1 MKVDTFLLFTSIGLY
16 GSALVGFV
24 AYRITKKKADNRK
37 KLTIELSA
45 LPQNSNK
52 ELKNLRKE
60 INKLKS
66 LLKKKESKL
75 TVAETFRSS
84 EFEEILHSIEKKI
97 ESKEKL
103 TAIRELLLYIE
114 KRGNCP
120 SVAESRGDSE
130 SKYWKKMKNGK
141 ITLYDI
147 LSHVTLREHTLNVA
161 REMMKLLKEAYGE
174 HSFVMLPQALMAA
187 LGHDI
192 GKLPELR
199 TGAYATADHPEISS
213 IAIRKFLSPFSEE
226 EKERIIKAIKQHH
239 SKPKEKLGELLQKA
253 DARAREHEIIKY
265 GEIVSPTIEFEEDG
279 TLPFEIVK
287 RLLEEIWHFTN
298 VKKLFKGK
306 TLYHA
311 FTKNKLIYFDPDI
324 TSKALRD
331 MGFTNLPED
340 EKELKLLIDKSFRK
354 YGLVW
359 EKIKEGYY
367 CVPVDIKDKTLYL
380 GALNLE
386 KVAEFIGRLPSDLP
400 QPPDFD

>member
-1 MKVDTFLLFTSIGLY
+1 MKTDGLLITLALSLY
-16 GSALVGFV
+16 GSALASFL
-24 AYRITKKKADNRK
+24 AYKITRKKALNPK
-37 KLTIELSA
+37 KLEIDLSV

-52 ELKNLRKE
+52 EIEKLREE

-66 LLKKKESKL
+66 TLGKRAPQPTISKDFETPEFQEFFQSIKDNIDPGKLSAIKEL
-75 TVAETFRSS
+75 M
-84 EFEEILHSIEKKI
+84 
-97 ESKEKL
+97 
-103 TAIRELLLYIE
+103 LYIE
-114 KRGNCP
+114 KRGDCP
-120 SVAESRGDSE
+120 SVAGGQGDAESR
-130 SKYWKKMKNGK
+130 YWRKMKNGQL
-141 ITLYDI
+141 TLYDL

-161 REMMKLLKEAYGE
+161 KELVKLLNETYGT
-174 HSFVMLPQALMAA
+174 HSFVMMPQALMAA
-187 LGHDI
+187 FGHDI

-213 IAIRKFLSPFSEE
+213 IAIRKFLLPFSEE

-239 SKPKEKLGELLQKA
+239 SKPKEKLGELLQIA
-253 DARAREHEIIKY
+253 DRKAREHEIIKY
-265 GEIVSPTIEFEEDG
+265 GEVIAPTLELEDDG
-279 TLPFEIVK
+279 TLPPEIIK
-287 RLLEEIWHFTN
+287 RLLEEIWSFTN

-340 EKELKLLIDKSFRK
+340 EKELKLLIDRSFRK
-354 YGLVW
+354 YSLVW
-359 EKIKEGYY
+359 EKAKEGYY
-367 CVPVDIKDKTLYL
+367 CVPVDIKGRTLYL